1 MFCSSSLDIDPAYLS
16 LAAAVGARL
25 GTGGHRLVSGGGRVS
40 MMGALAT
47 AARKHGAHTLG
58 VIPEQ
63 LVRLEV
69 ADTDADELLVVQT
82 MRERKALMDAHAE
95 AFLVLPGGIGTLE
108 EFFEAWTAGTLG
120 MHAKPVVVLDPDGFY
135 QPLWQF
141 VLSMVERG
149 FVRQRA
155 WQQLHLVDSVEA
167 AFAVIEAR
175 SPVEVQ
181 SSKPASTAE

>member
-1 MFCSSSLDIDPAYLS
+1 VASVCVFCASSVDIDPAYLS

-40 MMGALAT
+40 MMGAVAV
-47 AARKHGAHTLG
+47 AAREHGAHTLG
-58 VIPEQ
+58 VIPRH
-63 LVRLEV
+63 LVGPEV
-69 ADTDADELLVVQT
+69 ADADADELLVVQT

-120 MHAKPVVVLDPDGFY
+120 MHAKPVIVLDPDGFY

-141 VLSMVERG
+141 VRALVDGG
-149 FVRQRA
+149 FVRQQA
-155 WQQLHLVDSVEA
+155 WHHLHLVDSVEA
-167 AFAVIEAR
+167 AFAIIEA
-175 SPVEVQ
+175 
-181 SSKPASTAE
+181 